1 MGKEPLEEKEMQLS
15 TTHQS
20 AMKQPVRKDR
30 DTPQGNVLLLLYDG
44 AIRFVKLA
52 QDQIKAGNKS
62 AKEVSL
68 SKAYAIIAEF
78 INSLDRDR
86 APDLCENLTQIYEF
100 MLSKLT
106 EANANMDP
114 EPLDIV
120 LGYLTDMRQ
129 TWSEAVD
136 QTTA

>member
-1 MGKEPLEEKEMQLS
+1 MQLS
-15 TTHQS
+15 TTQQNVTN
-20 AMKQPVRKDR
+20 QPPLADQGA
-30 DTPQGNVLLLLYDG
+30 PQGNVLLLLYDG

-52 QDQIKAGNKS
+52 KDQIEAGNVS

-68 SKAYAIIAEF
+68 SKAYAIISEF

-106 EANANMDP
+106 EANANMDS
-114 EPLDIV
+114 EPLDLV
-120 LGYLTDMRQ
+120 LGYLTDMRK
-129 TWSEAVD
+129 TWSEAIA